1 MVAAHSP
8 FRVTGHPAAS
18 GLAGEP
24 NAMRSDVRLEQLY
37 REHFDYVWRS
47 ARRLGVPLDEA
58 DDVVQETF
66 LRARR
71 LLATQS
77 PQTPRPWLFSIL
89 YRVVQHSRR
98 SDRRRRAGAG
108 EALIAERVASPPAR
122 GPDASAEAGEAARVL
137 EAILDTLDAEKRAV
151 LVLAELEERTLGEIA
166 EMLSINVNTAA
177 SRLRAARQEVE
188 AGLARHRARDG
199 WRLR

>member
-8 FRVTGHPAAS
+8 FRVLTRPAAGRVAS
-18 GLAGEP
+18 EP
-24 NAMRSDVRLEQLY
+24 NAMRSDVPLEQLY

-47 ARRLGVPLDEA
+47 ARCLGVSLAEI

-66 LRARR
+66 LRAHR
-71 LLATQS
+71 LLPTQVPWS
-77 PQTPRPWLFSIL
+77 PQGWLFSIL

-98 SDRRRRAGAG
+98 SDQRRRDVAS
-108 EALIAERVASPPAR
+108 EARQVERVASAPAR
-122 GPDASAEAGEAARVL
+122 GPDASVEAGEAVRVL
-137 EAILDTLDAEKRAV
+137 EEILDKLDAEKRAV
-151 LVLAELEERTLGEIA
+151 LVLAELEERTMGEIA
-166 EMLSINVNTAA
+166 EMLSINVNTVA
-177 SRLRAARQEVE
+177 SRLRAAREELE